1 MEQSMKSIKSLSSG
15 CAALVVL
22 ASIAGIFHAGAS
34 VAAASAPA
42 VASSASAPVATRKDN
57 RALRK
62 LVYAEFAKDKS
73 IDAGDIGVGVKS
85 GAVTLTGT
93 VSDAAQSEKVAAL
106 TKGVPGV
113 VSVTNKLT
121 IRRNFA
127 Q

>member
-1 MEQSMKSIKSLSSG
+1 MEQSMKSIKPLRSA
-15 CAALVVL
+15 CAALIVL
-22 ASIAGIFHAGAS
+22 ASVGGIFHADDS
-34 VAAASAPA
+34 IAAASAPS
-42 VASSASAPVATRKDN
+42 VASSASAPVATRKEN
-57 RALRK
+57 RALRR

-93 VSDAAQSEKVAAL
+93 VTDAAQIEKVGAMA
-106 TKGVPGV
+106 KGVPGV